1 VFNTK
6 GITKQEEGMSEK
18 KEIFKLKT
26 DEEISAYYRGVL
38 IHKTIDLELL
48 MEITIGRFLSMSNQE
63 RIYDLIEI
71 FDFAIMDFSK
81 KIKILKYIIKK
92 YILEFLEYKSE
103 LTINRDKFFS
113 NLIYIMERR
122 NELAHKKLDLKSY
135 DYLKLSWNI
144 RDKID
149 KFINNEINLTKS
161 FRDEYQMGWGKPI
174 ESL

>member
-1 VFNTK
+1 M
-6 GITKQEEGMSEK
+6 E
-18 KEIFKLKT
+18 LKT
-26 DEEISAYYRGVL
+26 DEEISAYYRGAL
-38 IHKTIDLELL
+38 IQKTIDLELL

-92 YILEFLEYKSE
+92 YIPEFLEYKSE

-144 RDKID
+144 RDKKD
-149 KFINNEINLTKS
+149 KFINIELNLTKS
-161 FRDEYQMGWGKPI
+161 FRDEYGERCAESYISLI
-174 ESL
+174 ELDCDVQKWVESSLSGV